1 MSPCKAP
8 GSHSAIYSV
17 VLVFSSKDGRH
28 EFNPLVMIFQES
40 ALLGTS
46 IGREGNNLHL
56 VQLYDLEGT

>member
-17 VLVFSSKDGRH
+17 VLVFSSKDGSH
-28 EFNPLVMIFQES
+28 ELNPLVMIFQES
-40 ALLGTS
+40 AHLGKS
-46 IGREGNNLHL
+46 ISIEGNNLHL